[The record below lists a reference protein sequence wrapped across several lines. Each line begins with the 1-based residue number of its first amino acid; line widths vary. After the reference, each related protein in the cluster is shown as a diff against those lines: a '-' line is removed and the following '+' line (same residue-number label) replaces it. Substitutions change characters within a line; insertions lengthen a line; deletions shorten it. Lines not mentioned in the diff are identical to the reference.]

1 MDRHDD
7 AELDREITDSS
18 TVGDGEHHATTGGA
32 AAAGAVTGG
41 VIGMTGGPVGAAI
54 GAVGGAIIGAA
65 AERMMHSDDDSERA
79 RAGFTT
85 DQDGNPLIE
94 DRAGGPT
101 PVTGRVVEREFV
113 DPTPVNR
120 SPTDTPG
127 GLTPHTSDL
136 SRQDED
142 IRAERRSS

>member
-1 MDRHDD
+1 MTQHTLALDIGGTKFSIAVFDD
-7 AELDREITDSS
+7 GRMVARETRS
-18 TVGDGEHHATTGGA
+18 T
-32 AAAGAVTGG
+32 
-41 VIGMTGGPVGAAI
+41 
-54 GAVGGAIIGAA
+54 
-65 AERMMHSDDDSERA
+65 
-79 RAGFTT
+79 
-85 DQDGNPLIE
+85 

-120 SPTDTPG
+120 SPTDAPG

-142 IRAERRSS
+142 ITVERRPG